1 MTTEEHLARLRTWI
15 AKRQV
20 REGIRYTSQRV
31 MARLRSTPWW
41 ELARRYQQLL
51 MGLGALL
58 LLLVTW
64 KLPQWYAAS
73 WEKLTDPKDIARLES
88 DTRSTM
94 VQAVGGLALLAG
106 LFFTWRNLRMTEQ
119 NSRQTL
125 DLSRK
130 GQINDRFIK
139 AIEQLG
145 AVDQGGRKKLEVRL
159 GGIYAL
165 EQIAKDSP
173 EDHHW
178 PIMEIL
184 TAYVRE
190 NALWKEEEQPS
201 QEDILPSET
210 QPTQSNQSPPKLA
223 PDIQAILTVLGQRTR
238 TYRKGEDQPLNLSK
252 SDLRGA
258 DLSKSDLRGAHLQDT
273 HLEGAFLMD
282 AHLEGADLEDAH
294 LEEALLVGAH
304 LEGAVLWD
312 ARLDGAW
319 LMDTRLKGALF
330 VTVKQLST
338 VRTLYRAE
346 LDPTLLEQIEQQ
358 YPHLLRERP

>member
-1 MTTEEHLARLRTWI
+1 MANEEHLARLRTWI
-15 AKRQV
+15 AERQV
-20 REGIRYTSQRV
+20 REGIRHTSQRV
-31 MARLRSTPWW
+31 MARLRSTPWR

-94 VQAVGGLALLAG
+94 VQAVGGIALLAG
-106 LFFTWRNLRMTEQ
+106 LLFTWRNLRMTEQ

-125 DLSRK
+125 ELSRK

-145 AVDQGGRKKLEVRL
+145 AVDQGGSKKLEVRL

-165 EQIAKDSP
+165 EQIARDSP

-190 NALWKEEEQPS
+190 HASWKEEEQPS
-201 QEDILPSET
+201 QEEISPRET
-210 QPTQSNQSPPKLA
+210 QPAQSNQSLPKLA
-223 PDIQAILTVLGQRTR
+223 PDIQAILTVLGRR
-238 TYRKGEDQPLNLSK
+238 GSSPLNRGEVRLPWKIGVQTYSFLACSPATPGEEK
-252 SDLRGA
+252 HHGPRHHILPQSGVPRQRPNRSGQHSHPFVQGPALPVHGVPQDVQRHDRHRLVSPADLRG
-258 DLSKSDLRGAHLQDT
+258 DGQPGGDPDGPRVSSTSDRCG
-273 HLEGAFLMD
+273 
-282 AHLEGADLEDAH
+282 
-294 LEEALLVGAH
+294 V
-304 LEGAVLWD
+304 
-312 ARLDGAW
+312 W
-319 LMDTRLKGALF
+319 L
-330 VTVKQLST
+330 
-338 VRTLYRAE
+338 
-346 LDPTLLEQIEQQ
+346 
-358 YPHLLRERP
+358 